1 MNVTM
6 VMLTMM
12 SVLPEGEGG
21 GGGGTDDA
29 DADNNE
35 DVARERSS

>member
-21 GGGGTDDA
+21 GGGTDDA